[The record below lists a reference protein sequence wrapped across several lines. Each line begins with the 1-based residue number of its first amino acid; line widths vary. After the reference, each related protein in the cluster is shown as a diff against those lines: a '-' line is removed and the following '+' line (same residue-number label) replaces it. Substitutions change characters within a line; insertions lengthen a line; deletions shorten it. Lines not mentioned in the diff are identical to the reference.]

1 MKQFILAFISMATV
15 AISAQEIAQQPYIS
29 VSGEGIIKVMPDRV
43 LIHTGIEN
51 TGKDAKEVKNLNDA
65 TIDKV
70 IKFLKNFGIQ
80 PQDYQTTQVRL
91 FRSYDSDKKRN
102 VFKAT
107 QTLKITLKE
116 VSKYDELMIG
126 LMDQGINQIQ
136 GIEFTSSEMEKH
148 KAEARKQAVVQ
159 AKKKAEDYVSVLGQK
174 VGKALLI
181 DEQNIGMFP
190 PMYRNAIKMEMDSE
204 TVRETLAIGEI
215 EIKSQVQV
223 RFLLE

>member
-1 MKQFILAFISMATV
+1 
-15 AISAQEIAQQPYIS
+15 
-29 VSGEGIIKVMPDRV
+29 MPDRV

-51 TGKDAKEVKNLNDA
+51 TGKDAKEVKNMNDA

-102 VFKAT
+102 VFKAS

-136 GIEFTSSEMEKH
+136 GIEFTSSEIEKH
-148 KAEARKQAVVQ
+148 KAEARKQAVLQ
-159 AKKKAEDYVSVLGQK
+159 AKKKAEDYVSVLAQK

-181 DEQNIGMFP
+181 DEQNVSMFP
-190 PMYRNAIKMEMDSE
+190 PVYRNAMMMEME
-204 TVRETLAIGEI
+204 TTTPRETLAIGEM